1 MPNETS
7 NTNTKSF
14 YFGEV
19 LYVFVKN
26 WMWELLIFVAILLG
40 GVVMAAKTPPKYVS
54 HASVKIIATINDDE
68 MQNINY
74 TTLSKMYVK
83 EVAQT
88 FTNDFFVESVGAK
101 SNLTMSAANVS
112 VTTDEEETPFV
123 DVRYT
128 DTDKKAS
135 QQKLT
140 ALVTGMQDY
149 ANERKDDAADVSK
162 NFSANLSIVYIEG
175 SSGFVKTTT
184 QSSAKKTIT
193 LAIVVAVAAVA
204 VYVLCVV
211 LFLDRV
217 TSVKRLEGITGTRN
231 LIVIEKQKSD
241 KVTAKSKAVS
251 IDVSK
256 LADNLMYMQDDKTKV
271 FQLQSAHGGE
281 GKTTVAVNLAI
292 ALGANQRK
300 VLVIDC
306 DFSKPNV
313 HRYFGLQRDV
323 GITDYFKG
331 NADFDGIVKHTES
344 ENVDIITCGDEIIK
358 HAIFFV
364 SDKFKAILNE
374 AREKYDF
381 VFLDCAPVKAMSDYI
396 LVSPLVDATL
406 LVVKNDNVS
415 SRDLQYVISELE
427 NCKANCVGT
436 VFNFSTVATSVKY
449 NDYGYYKQ
457 KKLKNQ

>member
-7 NTNTKSF
+7 NTGSKSF
-14 YFGEV
+14 YFSEV

-26 WMWELLIFVAILLG
+26 WLWELIIFVAILLG

-88 FTNDFFVESVGAK
+88 FSNDFFVESVGEK
-101 SNLTMSAANVS
+101 NDLTMSAANVS
-112 VTTDEEETPFV
+112 VTTDEEETSFV
-123 DVRYT
+123 EVRYT
-128 DTDKKAS
+128 DTDKEAS
-135 QQKLT
+135 QKKLT

-149 ANERKDDAADVSK
+149 ANERKEDAADVSK

-175 SSGFVKTTT
+175 SNGFVKTTT
-184 QSSAKKTIT
+184 QSSVKKTIT
-193 LAIVVAVAAVA
+193 LAVVVAVAAVA

-211 LFLDRV
+211 LFLDKV
-217 TSVKRLEGITGTRN
+217 TSVKRMEGITGTRN
-231 LIVIEKQKSD
+231 LIVIEKQKID
-241 KVTAKSKAVS
+241 KGATNKTLS
-251 IDVSK
+251 IDISK

-281 GKTTVAVNLAI
+281 GKTTVAVNLAV

-331 NADFDGIVKHTES
+331 NVDFDGMVKHTES
-344 ENVDIITCGDEIIK
+344 ENVDIITCGDEIVK

-374 AREKYDF
+374 ARKKYDF
-381 VFLDCAPVKAMSDYI
+381 VFLDCAPVKAMTDYI

-406 LVVKNDNVS
+406 LVVKNDRVN
-415 SRDLQYVISELE
+415 SRDLQYVTSELE

-436 VFNFSTVATSVKY
+436 VFNFSSVATSVKY
-449 NDYGYYKQ
+449 NDYGYYKN
-457 KKLKNQ
+457 KKA